1 MIVMEAALLIQPHCA
16 QGRAYGPLSWGKRIA
31 PAKSTWACCQTRL
44 ENSDA
49 KGVKTC
55 IITSGRIR
63 IDRLFWWTAVTGV
76 PYPFRPQMAKVQLR
90 MHLILAKTPARSGV
104 RAARGE
110 AVRSILR
117 DAIDQKKC

>member
-90 MHLILAKTPARSGV
+90 GCANRRVANVPKGSE
-104 RAARGE
+104 E
-110 AVRSILR
+110 AELSR
-117 DAIDQKKC
+117 KEK

>member
-90 MHLILAKTPARSGV
+90 GCAN
-104 RAARGE
+104 
-110 AVRSILR
+110 R
-117 DAIDQKKC
+117 DAIRLISLCGRWARDA